1 MPNFLRDIRFGF
13 RLLRKNPAFAAVA
26 ILALALGIGANSAIF
41 SVVYATFLAP
51 LPFPHPEQLVV
62 VWSKYSGHRN
72 VTSTADFLDWQRQ
85 TSVFQAL
92 ATGSNADFNVATGE
106 RPERVTGG
114 FVTPGFYSKM
124 IGERPFLGRYLLP
137 DDALPGKDHVVII
150 NHRSWQT
157 RFGSDPHVIGRQIHI
172 NGESYTVIGV
182 HPPGSED
189 RHSGEF
195 TAPLAFTP
203 DQLNRDVHWLL
214 VLGRLKPGVTI
225 AQANADM
232 DAVTRHLAAEYPKS
246 NSGWSASVEPFKN
259 DWLGSDVRTA
269 LWLLMGAVGFVLL
282 ISCANVASLLMARA
296 IARRKEVALRASLGA
311 SPLQLFSQFLAESMV
326 LAVLGGALGIAVAW
340 ALIKIIIAIMPPST
354 LPAEA
359 DVRLNLP
366 VLLFTL
372 AAALFTGLLFGCAP
386 GWLAARMNLNEALQG
401 GGSATG
407 FSSRHGLRRLL
418 VIAEFALAL
427 SLLAGGGL
435 AIHSLWNVTHVN
447 LGFRSD
453 HVLTFS
459 LPEPPGH
466 FAGAPQISTF
476 YAQLLQ
482 RIRALPGVTAVA
494 VSEGMPLRGVNF
506 AMPLQ
511 IAGNPHVTDAS
522 ARPATG
528 FNMVSPDYFK
538 TFGISLV
545 RGRAFTDQDVAGGV
559 PVAIVNEKFVKQ
571 FLPGLDPL
579 TQTVLIDQLIPGA
592 SKFGPQIPWQIVGVY
607 KDVHNGSRR
616 RDGFPEID
624 VPFAQSPWPAADVAV
639 RAALDPAIL
648 ARSIGDIVQ
657 SMDPN
662 LALAEVKTMDQLK
675 DATLAPDRFTAA
687 LFGGFAALALLLAT
701 VGIYGVMSFA
711 VAQRTHEIG
720 VRMALGAGPA
730 RVLALILKEG
740 MLLACVGLLLGLFG
754 AYGVGKAMQSLVFH
768 VGALD
773 VPAFAAVAFLLLL
786 AALLACFIPA
796 RRATQVDPMQALR
809 RE

>member
-1 MPNFLRDIRFGF
+1 
-13 RLLRKNPAFAAVA
+13 
-26 ILALALGIGANSAIF
+26 
-41 SVVYATFLAP
+41 
-51 LPFPHPEQLVV
+51 
-62 VWSKYSGHRN
+62 
-72 VTSTADFLDWQRQ
+72 
-85 TSVFQAL
+85 
-92 ATGSNADFNVATGE
+92 
-106 RPERVTGG
+106 
-114 FVTPGFYSKM
+114 
-124 IGERPFLGRYLLP
+124 
-137 DDALPGKDHVVII
+137 
-150 NHRSWQT
+150 
-157 RFGSDPHVIGRQIHI
+157 
-172 NGESYTVIGV
+172 
-182 HPPGSED
+182 
-189 RHSGEF
+189 
-195 TAPLAFTP
+195 
-203 DQLNRDVHWLL
+203 
-214 VLGRLKPGVTI
+214 
-225 AQANADM
+225 
-232 DAVTRHLAAEYPKS
+232 
-246 NSGWSASVEPFKN
+246 
-259 DWLGSDVRTA
+259 
-269 LWLLMGAVGFVLL
+269 
-282 ISCANVASLLMARA
+282 
-296 IARRKEVALRASLGA
+296 
-311 SPLQLFSQFLAESMV
+311 
-326 LAVLGGALGIAVAW
+326 
-340 ALIKIIIAIMPPST
+340 
-354 LPAEA
+354 
-359 DVRLNLP
+359 
-366 VLLFTL
+366 
-372 AAALFTGLLFGCAP
+372 
-386 GWLAARMNLNEALQG
+386 MNLNEALQS

-407 FSSRHGLRRLL
+407 FSGRHGLRRAL

-435 AIHSLWNVTHVN
+435 ALHSLWNVTHVN

-476 YAQLLQ
+476 YTQLLQ

-506 AMPLQ
+506 VMPLQ
-511 IAGNPHVTDAS
+511 VAGNPHVTDAS

-579 TQTVLIDQLIPGA
+579 TQTVLIEQLIPGV

-773 VPAFAAVAFLLLL
+773 VPAFAAVTFLLLV
-786 AALLACFIPA
+786 AALLACFIPG